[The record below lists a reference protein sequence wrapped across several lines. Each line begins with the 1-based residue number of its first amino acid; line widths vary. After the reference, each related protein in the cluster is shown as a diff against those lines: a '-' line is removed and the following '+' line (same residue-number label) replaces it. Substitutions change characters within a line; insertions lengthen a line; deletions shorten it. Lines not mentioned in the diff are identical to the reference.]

1 MSRWSDEMDKPFE
14 TLGLDLTASEDEI
27 NRQWRRLMRQVHPD
41 KPNGDEAQTRL
52 YNEAH
57 EKAIAIVRDPATSG
71 LRQTMAKERK
81 LKELDKKHQRFFR
94 MTEVLFNEWEQRCAA
109 QQTEINRM
117 EPENRLLRQ
126 QSDAKD
132 EVIQGKDAELA
143 RCKQRLSEVD
153 QCLAAADTKAT
164 EWEQRFLARC
174 EDDGA
179 VRAQLQQANEM
190 RLRLEQKLKDTGQSV
205 EAAEAK
211 AKEWETKCSV
221 LQENLDQLLAN
232 NARSEAQV
240 GAEDSDRKKRKHVNH
255 FGTKEEELTFKNTIA
270 SFLQTRFQGSQYAFV
285 PTRTIHKLFTEHTG
299 HTPNNQLFYKFL
311 RDQMSIIFPTAT
323 ICDRRFSG
331 ERERGYNGIQ
341 LMS

>member
-1 MSRWSDEMDKPFE
+1 
-14 TLGLDLTASEDEI
+14 
-27 NRQWRRLMRQVHPD
+27 
-41 KPNGDEAQTRL
+41 
-52 YNEAH
+52 
-57 EKAIAIVRDPATSG
+57 
-71 LRQTMAKERK
+71 MAKERK

-94 MTEVLFNEWEQRCAA
+94 MIEVLFNEYYKLDHNYTDAKFKEKTQKWTPEQLREAEDAVQYGLSDSRTLLDKARARVEELQSALQLETERANQAKAQNEDWEQRCAA

-221 LQENLDQLLAN
+221 LQENLDQLLAD

-240 GAEDSDRKKRKHVNH
+240 GTEDSDRKKRKHVNH